1 MYSSN
6 VLVEVPKVIDEE
18 ALDRAAKYFHLNEW
32 QKEVL
37 RDFAA
42 TVLPDMESSPRVH
55 RPTMVDPKQL
65 ISPTFTTGVSR
76 IPSVVT
82 ITDV

>member
-1 MYSSN
+1 MYSLN
-6 VLVEVPKVIDEE
+6 VLVEVPKAINEE

-37 RDFAA
+37 RDFADTA
-42 TVLPDMESSPRVH
+42 LFDMGSSPRVH

-65 ISPTFTTGVSR
+65 ISPTFVTGVSR
-76 IPSVVT
+76 IPLVKT
-82 ITDV
+82 ISDV